1 MANSYST
8 FVRVKK
14 RKAMYIEHITL
25 PSLATEEEV
34 LYSTDSSIR
43 TMKGLMKCH
52 SGNLYPFGLFP
63 ERSRQRQGLHMDF
76 TTEVTI
82 LYGGNGSGKTTIL
95 NIIAEYIK
103 AMRHS
108 AFNKSGLFYDYLK
121 HCNVETGEQ
130 YRKAMIITSDDVF
143 EFLQR
148 QRRKFEAFNQQ
159 RSRFSDEMSRRRA
172 TYREEA
178 ELGKGVSV
186 DFDDPDSIESFHRRC
201 DIMKRSNSQLIV
213 QKMGIDQKGQS
224 NGETA
229 IDFFTDQITPGG
241 LYLLDEPEN
250 SLSPKMQL
258 ALMDFIS
265 MMADEFDCQFIIA
278 SHSPFFIG
286 MNYASVYNLD
296 ADIIGLCDW
305 TQLESIQVY
314 RDFFRRLEHNLSR
327 GEGR

>member
-1 MANSYST
+1 
-8 FVRVKK
+8 
-14 RKAMYIEHITL
+14 MYLERIIL
-25 PSLATEEEV
+25 PSNSTEEEI
-34 LYSTDSSIR
+34 LYSSDSPIG

-63 ERSRQRQGLHMDF
+63 ERSRGMRELVLEF
-76 TTEVTI
+76 NSPITI

-95 NIIAEYIK
+95 NLIAESIK

-108 AFNKSGLFYDYLK
+108 AFNRSGLFYDYLK
-121 HCNVETGEQ
+121 SCNADTGEQ
-130 YRKAMIITSDDVF
+130 CRKMLIITSDDVF
-143 EFLQR
+143 DYLQR
-148 QRRKFEAFNQQ
+148 QRRKFEAFNEQ
-159 RSRFSDEMSRRRA
+159 RSMLSDEMSRRRA
-172 TYREEA
+172 IYKEEA

-186 DFDDPDSIESFHRRC
+186 DFDDPESIESFHKRC
-201 DIMKRSNSQLIV
+201 ANMKNTNSMLIV
-213 QKMGIDQKGQS
+213 KKMGIDQKGQS

-265 MMADEFDCQFIIA
+265 MMADEFNCQFIIA

-296 ADIIGLCDW
+296 ADIIDLCDW
-305 TQLESIQVY
+305 TELESIQVY
-314 RDFFRRLEHNLSR
+314 RDFFRRLEHNLIR
-327 GEGR
+327 REE

>member
-1 MANSYST
+1 MSKTVSIFAPVTNFT
-8 FVRVKK
+8 
-14 RKAMYIEHITL
+14 AMYLERIIL
-25 PSLATEEEV
+25 PSSGTEDEI
-34 LYSTDSSIR
+34 LYSSDSPIG

-63 ERSRQRQGLHMDF
+63 ERSRGMRELVLEF
-76 TTEVTI
+76 NSPITI

-95 NIIAEYIK
+95 NLIAESIK

-108 AFNKSGLFYDYLK
+108 AFNKSGLFYDYLNS
-121 HCNVETGEQ
+121 CNTETGEQ
-130 YRKAMIITSDDVF
+130 CRKMMIITSDDVF
-143 EFLQR
+143 DYLQR
-148 QRRKFEAFNQQ
+148 QRRKFEAFNEQ
-159 RSRFSDEMSRRRA
+159 RSRFSDEMSRRR
-172 TYREEA
+172 TVYKKEA

-186 DFDDPDSIESFHRRC
+186 DFDDPESIESFHKRC
-201 DIMKRSNSQLIV
+201 AIMKNTNSMLIV
-213 QKMGIDQKGQS
+213 KKMGIDQKGQS

-296 ADIIGLCDW
+296 ADIIDLCDW
-305 TQLESIQVY
+305 TELESIQVY
-314 RDFFRRLEHNLSR
+314 RDFFRRLEHTLSR
-327 GEGR
+327 REE

>member
-1 MANSYST
+1 MS
-8 FVRVKK
+8 K
-14 RKAMYIEHITL
+14 RASIFAPVNNFTAMYLERIIL
-25 PSLATEEEV
+25 PSSGTEDEI
-34 LYSTDSSIR
+34 LYSSDSPIG

-63 ERSRQRQGLHMDF
+63 ERSRGMRELVLEF
-76 TTEVTI
+76 NSPITI

-95 NIIAEYIK
+95 NLIAESIK

-108 AFNKSGLFYDYLK
+108 AFNKSGLFYDYLNS
-121 HCNVETGEQ
+121 CNTETGEQ
-130 YRKAMIITSDDVF
+130 CRKMMIITSDDVF
-143 EFLQR
+143 DYLQR
-148 QRRKFEAFNQQ
+148 QRRKFEAFNEQ

-172 TYREEA
+172 VYKKEA

-186 DFDDPDSIESFHRRC
+186 DFDDPESIESFHKRC
-201 DIMKRSNSQLIV
+201 AIMKNTNSMLIV
-213 QKMGIDQKGQS
+213 KKMGIDQKGQS

-296 ADIIGLCDW
+296 ADFIDLCDW
-305 TQLESIQVY
+305 TELESIQVY
-314 RDFFRRLEHNLSR
+314 RDFFRRLEHTLSR
-327 GEGR
+327 REE

>member
-1 MANSYST
+1 
-8 FVRVKK
+8 
-14 RKAMYIEHITL
+14 MYLERIIL
-25 PSLATEEEV
+25 PSNSTEEEI
-34 LYSTDSSIR
+34 LYSSDSPIG

-63 ERSRQRQGLHMDF
+63 ERSRGMRELVLEF
-76 TTEVTI
+76 NSPITI

-95 NIIAEYIK
+95 NLIAESIK

-108 AFNKSGLFYDYLK
+108 AFNRSGLFYDYLK
-121 HCNVETGEQ
+121 SCNADTGEQ
-130 YRKAMIITSDDVF
+130 CIKMLIITSDDVF
-143 EFLQR
+143 DYLQR
-148 QRRKFEAFNQQ
+148 QRRKFEAFNEQ
-159 RSRFSDEMSRRRA
+159 RSMLSDEMSRRRA
-172 TYREEA
+172 IYKEEA

-186 DFDDPDSIESFHRRC
+186 DFDDPESIESFHKRC
-201 DIMKRSNSQLIV
+201 AIMKNTNSMLIV
-213 QKMGIDQKGQS
+213 KKMGIDQKGQS

-265 MMADEFDCQFIIA
+265 MMADEFNCQFIIA

-296 ADIIGLCDW
+296 ADIIDLCDW
-305 TQLESIQVY
+305 TELESIQVY
-314 RDFFRRLEHNLSR
+314 RDFFRRLEHNLIR
-327 GEGR
+327 REE

>member
-1 MANSYST
+1 
-8 FVRVKK
+8 
-14 RKAMYIEHITL
+14 MYLERIIL
-25 PSLATEEEV
+25 PSSGTEDEI
-34 LYSTDSSIR
+34 LYSSDSPIG

-63 ERSRQRQGLHMDF
+63 ERSRGMRELVLEF
-76 TTEVTI
+76 NSPITI

-95 NIIAEYIK
+95 NLIAESIK

-108 AFNKSGLFYDYLK
+108 AFNKSGLFYDYLNS
-121 HCNVETGEQ
+121 CNTETGEQ
-130 YRKAMIITSDDVF
+130 CRKMMIITSDDVF
-143 EFLQR
+143 DYLQR
-148 QRRKFEAFNQQ
+148 QRRKFEAFNEQ
-159 RSRFSDEMSRRRA
+159 RSRFSDEMSRRR
-172 TYREEA
+172 TVYKKEA

-186 DFDDPDSIESFHRRC
+186 DFDDPESIESFHKRC
-201 DIMKRSNSQLIV
+201 AIMKNTNSMLIV
-213 QKMGIDQKGQS
+213 KKMGIDQKGQS

-296 ADIIGLCDW
+296 ADIIDLCDW
-305 TQLESIQVY
+305 TELESIQVY
-314 RDFFRRLEHNLSR
+314 RDFFRRLEHTLSR
-327 GEGR
+327 REE

>member
-1 MANSYST
+1 MSKTASIFAPVNNFT
-8 FVRVKK
+8 
-14 RKAMYIEHITL
+14 AMYLERIIL
-25 PSLATEEEV
+25 PSSGTEDEI
-34 LYSTDSSIR
+34 LYSSDSPIG

-63 ERSRQRQGLHMDF
+63 ERSRGMRELVLEF
-76 TTEVTI
+76 NSPITI

-95 NIIAEYIK
+95 NLIAESIK

-108 AFNKSGLFYDYLK
+108 AFNKSGLFYDYLNS
-121 HCNVETGEQ
+121 CNTETGEQ
-130 YRKAMIITSDDVF
+130 CRKMMIITSDDVF
-143 EFLQR
+143 DYLQR
-148 QRRKFEAFNQQ
+148 QRRKFEAFNEQ

-172 TYREEA
+172 VYKKEA
-178 ELGKGVSV
+178 ELGKGVCV
-186 DFDDPDSIESFHRRC
+186 DFDDPESIESFHKRC
-201 DIMKRSNSQLIV
+201 AIMKNTNSMLIV
-213 QKMGIDQKGQS
+213 KKMGIDQKGQS

-296 ADIIGLCDW
+296 ADIIDLCDW
-305 TQLESIQVY
+305 TELESIQVY
-314 RDFFRRLEHNLSR
+314 RDFFRRLEHTLSR
-327 GEGR
+327 REE

>member
-1 MANSYST
+1 
-8 FVRVKK
+8 
-14 RKAMYIEHITL
+14 MYLERIIL
-25 PSLATEEEV
+25 PSSGTEDEI
-34 LYSTDSSIR
+34 LYSSDSPIG

-63 ERSRQRQGLHMDF
+63 ERSRGMRELVMEF
-76 TTEVTI
+76 NSPITI

-95 NIIAEYIK
+95 NLIAESIK

-108 AFNKSGLFYDYLK
+108 AFNKSGLFYDYLNS
-121 HCNVETGEQ
+121 CNTETGEQ
-130 YRKAMIITSDDVF
+130 CRKMMIITSDDVF
-143 EFLQR
+143 DYLQR
-148 QRRKFEAFNQQ
+148 QRRKFEAFNEQ

-172 TYREEA
+172 VYKEEA

-186 DFDDPDSIESFHRRC
+186 DFDDPESIESFHKRC
-201 DIMKRSNSQLIV
+201 AIMKNTNSMLIV
-213 QKMGIDQKGQS
+213 KKMGIDQKGQS

-296 ADIIGLCDW
+296 ADIIDLCDW
-305 TQLESIQVY
+305 TELESIQVY
-314 RDFFRRLEHNLSR
+314 RDFFRRLEHTHSR
-327 GEGR
+327 REE

>member
-1 MANSYST
+1 MSKIASIFALVNNFT
-8 FVRVKK
+8 
-14 RKAMYIEHITL
+14 AMYLERIIL
-25 PSLATEEEV
+25 PSSGTEDEI
-34 LYSTDSSIR
+34 LYSSDSPIG

-63 ERSRQRQGLHMDF
+63 ERSRGMRELVLEF
-76 TTEVTI
+76 NSPITI

-95 NIIAEYIK
+95 NLIAESIK

-108 AFNKSGLFYDYLK
+108 AFNKSGLFYDYLNS
-121 HCNVETGEQ
+121 CNTETGEQ
-130 YRKAMIITSDDVF
+130 CRKMMIITSDDVF
-143 EFLQR
+143 DYLQR
-148 QRRKFEAFNQQ
+148 QRRKFEAFNEQ

-172 TYREEA
+172 VYKKEA

-186 DFDDPDSIESFHRRC
+186 DFDDPESIESFHKRC
-201 DIMKRSNSQLIV
+201 AIMKNTNSMLIV
-213 QKMGIDQKGQS
+213 KKMGIDQKGQS

-296 ADIIGLCDW
+296 ADIIDFCDW
-305 TQLESIQVY
+305 TELESIQVY
-314 RDFFRRLEHNLSR
+314 RDFFRRLEHTLSR
-327 GEGR
+327 REE

>member
-1 MANSYST
+1 MYL
-8 FVRVKK
+8 K
-14 RKAMYIEHITL
+14 RIIL
-25 PSLATEEEV
+25 PSSGTEDEI
-34 LYSTDSSIR
+34 LYSSDSPIG

-63 ERSRQRQGLHMDF
+63 ERSRGMRELVLEFDSPI
-76 TTEVTI
+76 TI

-95 NIIAEYIK
+95 NLIAESIK

-108 AFNKSGLFYDYLK
+108 AFNKSGLFYDYLNS
-121 HCNVETGEQ
+121 CNTETGEQ
-130 YRKAMIITSDDVF
+130 CRKMMIITSDDVF
-143 EFLQR
+143 DYLQR
-148 QRRKFEAFNQQ
+148 QRRKFEAFNEQ

-172 TYREEA
+172 VYKEEA

-186 DFDDPDSIESFHRRC
+186 DFDDPESIESFHKRC
-201 DIMKRSNSQLIV
+201 AIMKNTNSMLIV
-213 QKMGIDQKGQS
+213 KKMGIDQKGQS

-296 ADIIGLCDW
+296 ADIIDLCDW
-305 TQLESIQVY
+305 TELESIQVY
-314 RDFFRRLEHNLSR
+314 RDFFRRLEHTLSR
-327 GEGR
+327 REE

>member
-1 MANSYST
+1 MS
-8 FVRVKK
+8 K
-14 RKAMYIEHITL
+14 RASIFAPVNNFTAMYLERIIL
-25 PSLATEEEV
+25 PSSGTEDEI
-34 LYSTDSSIR
+34 LYSSDSPIG

-63 ERSRQRQGLHMDF
+63 ERSRGMRELVLEF
-76 TTEVTI
+76 NSPITI

-95 NIIAEYIK
+95 NLIAESIK

-108 AFNKSGLFYDYLK
+108 AFNKSGLFYDYLNS
-121 HCNVETGEQ
+121 CNTETGEQ
-130 YRKAMIITSDDVF
+130 CRKMMIITSDDVF
-143 EFLQR
+143 DYLQR
-148 QRRKFEAFNQQ
+148 QRRKFEAFNEQ

-172 TYREEA
+172 VYKEEA
-178 ELGKGVSV
+178 ELGKGVCV
-186 DFDDPDSIESFHRRC
+186 DFDDPESIESFHKRC
-201 DIMKRSNSQLIV
+201 AIMKNTNSMLIV
-213 QKMGIDQKGQS
+213 KKMGIDQKGQS

-296 ADIIGLCDW
+296 ADIIDLCDW
-305 TQLESIQVY
+305 TELESIQVY
-314 RDFFRRLEHNLSR
+314 RDFFRRLEHTLSR
-327 GEGR
+327 REE

>member
-1 MANSYST
+1 MSKIASIFALVNNFT
-8 FVRVKK
+8 
-14 RKAMYIEHITL
+14 AMYLERIIL
-25 PSLATEEEV
+25 PSSGTEDEI
-34 LYSTDSSIR
+34 LYSSDSPIG

-63 ERSRQRQGLHMDF
+63 ERSRGMRELVLEF
-76 TTEVTI
+76 NSPITI

-95 NIIAEYIK
+95 NLIAESIK

-108 AFNKSGLFYDYLK
+108 AFNKSGLFYDYLNS
-121 HCNVETGEQ
+121 CNTETGEQ
-130 YRKAMIITSDDVF
+130 CRKMMIITSDDVF
-143 EFLQR
+143 DYLQR
-148 QRRKFEAFNQQ
+148 QRRKFEAFNEQ

-172 TYREEA
+172 VYKEEA

-186 DFDDPDSIESFHRRC
+186 DFDDPESIESFHKRC
-201 DIMKRSNSQLIV
+201 AIMKNTNSMLIV
-213 QKMGIDQKGQS
+213 KKMGIDQKGQS

-265 MMADEFDCQFIIA
+265 MMADEFNCQFIIA

-296 ADIIGLCDW
+296 ADIIDLCDW
-305 TQLESIQVY
+305 TELESIQVY
-314 RDFFRRLEHNLSR
+314 RDFFRRLEHNLIR
-327 GEGR
+327 REE

>member
-1 MANSYST
+1 
-8 FVRVKK
+8 
-14 RKAMYIEHITL
+14 MYLERIIL
-25 PSLATEEEV
+25 PSNSTEEEI
-34 LYSTDSSIR
+34 LYSSDSPIG

-63 ERSRQRQGLHMDF
+63 ERSRGMRELVLEF
-76 TTEVTI
+76 NSPITI

-95 NIIAEYIK
+95 NLIAESIK

-108 AFNKSGLFYDYLK
+108 AFNRSGLFYDYLK
-121 HCNVETGEQ
+121 ACNADTGELC
-130 YRKAMIITSDDVF
+130 RKMMIITSDDVF
-143 EFLQR
+143 DYLQR
-148 QRRKFEAFNQQ
+148 QRRKFEAFNEQ
-159 RSRFSDEMSRRRA
+159 RSMLSDEMSRRRA
-172 TYREEA
+172 IYKEDA

-186 DFDDPDSIESFHRRC
+186 DFDDPESIESFHKRC
-201 DIMKRSNSQLIV
+201 AIMKNTNSMLIV
-213 QKMGIDQKGQS
+213 KKMGIDQKGQS

-265 MMADEFDCQFIIA
+265 MMADEFNCQFIIA

-296 ADIIGLCDW
+296 ADIIDLCDW
-305 TQLESIQVY
+305 TELESIQVY
-314 RDFFRRLEHNLSR
+314 RDFFRRLEHNLIR
-327 GEGR
+327 REE

>member
-1 MANSYST
+1 MLS
-8 FVRVKK
+8 K
-14 RKAMYIEHITL
+14 RASIFAPVNNFTAMYLERIIL
-25 PSLATEEEV
+25 PSSGTEDEI
-34 LYSTDSSIR
+34 LYSSDSPIG

-63 ERSRQRQGLHMDF
+63 ERSRGMRELVLEF
-76 TTEVTI
+76 NSPITI

-95 NIIAEYIK
+95 NLIAESIK

-108 AFNKSGLFYDYLK
+108 AFNKSGLFYDYLNS
-121 HCNVETGEQ
+121 CNTETGEQ
-130 YRKAMIITSDDVF
+130 CRKMMIITSDDVF
-143 EFLQR
+143 DYLQR
-148 QRRKFEAFNQQ
+148 QRRKFEAFNEQ
-159 RSRFSDEMSRRRA
+159 RSRFSDEMSRRR
-172 TYREEA
+172 TVYKKEA

-186 DFDDPDSIESFHRRC
+186 DFDDPESIESFHKRC
-201 DIMKRSNSQLIV
+201 AIMKNTNSMLIV
-213 QKMGIDQKGQS
+213 KKMGIDQKGQS

-296 ADIIGLCDW
+296 ADIIDFCDW
-305 TQLESIQVY
+305 TELESIQVY
-314 RDFFRRLEHNLSR
+314 RDFFRRLEHTLSR
-327 GEGR
+327 REE

>member
-1 MANSYST
+1 
-8 FVRVKK
+8 
-14 RKAMYIEHITL
+14 MYLERIIL
-25 PSLATEEEV
+25 PSNSTEEEI
-34 LYSTDSSIR
+34 LYSSDSPIG

-63 ERSRQRQGLHMDF
+63 ERSRGMRELVLEF
-76 TTEVTI
+76 NSPITI

-95 NIIAEYIK
+95 NLIAESIK

-108 AFNKSGLFYDYLK
+108 AFNRSGLFYDYLK
-121 HCNVETGEQ
+121 SCNADTGEQ
-130 YRKAMIITSDDVF
+130 CRKMLIITSDDVF
-143 EFLQR
+143 DYLQR
-148 QRRKFEAFNQQ
+148 QRRKFEAFNEQ
-159 RSRFSDEMSRRRA
+159 RSMLSDEMSRRRA
-172 TYREEA
+172 IYKEEA

-186 DFDDPDSIESFHRRC
+186 DFDDPESIESFHKRC
-201 DIMKRSNSQLIV
+201 AIMKNTNSMLIV
-213 QKMGIDQKGQS
+213 KKMGIDQKGQS

-265 MMADEFDCQFIIA
+265 LMADEFNCQFIIA

-296 ADIIGLCDW
+296 ADIIDLCDW
-305 TQLESIQVY
+305 TELESIQVY
-314 RDFFRRLEHNLSR
+314 RDFFRRLEHNLIR
-327 GEGR
+327 REE

>member
-1 MANSYST
+1 MS
-8 FVRVKK
+8 K
-14 RKAMYIEHITL
+14 RASIFAPVNNFTAMYLERITL
-25 PSLATEEEV
+25 PSSSTEDEI
-34 LYSTDSSIR
+34 LYSSDSPIG

-63 ERSRQRQGLHMDF
+63 ERSRGMRELMLEF
-76 TTEVTI
+76 NSPITI

-95 NIIAEYIK
+95 NLIAESIK

-108 AFNKSGLFYDYLK
+108 AFNKSGLFYDYLNS
-121 HCNVETGEQ
+121 CNTETGEQ
-130 YRKAMIITSDDVF
+130 CRKMMIITSDDVF
-143 EFLQR
+143 DYLQR
-148 QRRKFEAFNQQ
+148 QRRKFEAFNEQ

-172 TYREEA
+172 VYKKEA
-178 ELGKGVSV
+178 ELGKGVCV
-186 DFDDPDSIESFHRRC
+186 DFDDPESIESFHKRC
-201 DIMKRSNSQLIV
+201 AIMKNTNSMLIV
-213 QKMGIDQKGQS
+213 KKMGIDQKGQS

-296 ADIIGLCDW
+296 ADIIDLCDW
-305 TQLESIQVY
+305 TELESIQVY
-314 RDFFRRLEHNLSR
+314 RDFFRRLEHNLIR
-327 GEGR
+327 REE

>member
-1 MANSYST
+1 
-8 FVRVKK
+8 
-14 RKAMYIEHITL
+14 MYLERIIL
-25 PSLATEEEV
+25 PSSGTEDEI
-34 LYSTDSSIR
+34 LYSSDSPIG

-63 ERSRQRQGLHMDF
+63 ERSRGMRELVLEF
-76 TTEVTI
+76 NSPITI

-95 NIIAEYIK
+95 NLIAESIK

-108 AFNKSGLFYDYLK
+108 AFNKSGLFYDYLNS
-121 HCNVETGEQ
+121 CNTETGEQ
-130 YRKAMIITSDDVF
+130 CRKMMIITSDDVF
-143 EFLQR
+143 DYLQR
-148 QRRKFEAFNQQ
+148 QRRKFEAFNEQ

-172 TYREEA
+172 VYKKEA
-178 ELGKGVSV
+178 ELGKGVCV
-186 DFDDPDSIESFHRRC
+186 DFDDPESIESFHKRC
-201 DIMKRSNSQLIV
+201 AIMKNTNSMLIV
-213 QKMGIDQKGQS
+213 KKMGIDQKGQS

-296 ADIIGLCDW
+296 ADIIDLCDW
-305 TQLESIQVY
+305 TELESIQVY
-314 RDFFRRLEHNLSR
+314 RDFFRRLEHTLSR
-327 GEGR
+327 REE

>member
-1 MANSYST
+1 
-8 FVRVKK
+8 
-14 RKAMYIEHITL
+14 MYIESITL
-25 PSLATEEEV
+25 PSPSIEEAV
-34 LYSTDSSIR
+34 LYSSDSPIR

-63 ERSRQRQGLHMDF
+63 ERGRRMQGLHMDF
-76 TTEVTI
+76 TTAVTI
-82 LYGGNGSGKTTIL
+82 LYGGNGSGKTTLL
-95 NIIAEYIK
+95 NIIAEYI
-103 AMRHS
+103 
-108 AFNKSGLFYDYLK
+108 K

-159 RSRFSDEMSRRRA
+159 RSRFSDEMYRRRA

-186 DFDDPDSIESFHRRC
+186 DFDDPDSIESFHKRC

-213 QKMGIDQKGQS
+213 QKMGIDQKEQS

-258 ALMDFIS
+258 GLMDFIS

-296 ADIIGLCDW
+296 ADIIDLCDW
-305 TQLESIQVY
+305 TELESIQVY

-327 GEGR
+327 GEDLA

>member
-1 MANSYST
+1 MS
-8 FVRVKK
+8 K
-14 RKAMYIEHITL
+14 RASIFAPVNNFTAMYLERIIL
-25 PSLATEEEV
+25 PSSGTEDEI
-34 LYSTDSSIR
+34 LYSSDSPIG

-63 ERSRQRQGLHMDF
+63 ERSRGMRELVLEF
-76 TTEVTI
+76 NSPITI

-95 NIIAEYIK
+95 NLIAESIK

-108 AFNKSGLFYDYLK
+108 AFNKSGLFYDYLNS
-121 HCNVETGEQ
+121 CNTETGEQ
-130 YRKAMIITSDDVF
+130 CRKMMIITSDDVF
-143 EFLQR
+143 DYLQR
-148 QRRKFEAFNQQ
+148 QRRKFEAFNEQ

-172 TYREEA
+172 VYKEEA

-186 DFDDPDSIESFHRRC
+186 DFDDPESIKSFHKRC
-201 DIMKRSNSQLIV
+201 AIMKNTNSMLIV
-213 QKMGIDQKGQS
+213 KKMGIDQKGQS

-296 ADIIGLCDW
+296 ADIIDFCDW
-305 TQLESIQVY
+305 TELESIQVY
-314 RDFFRRLEHNLSR
+314 RDFFRRLEHTLSR
-327 GEGR
+327 REE

>member
-1 MANSYST
+1 
-8 FVRVKK
+8 
-14 RKAMYIEHITL
+14 MYLERIIL
-25 PSLATEEEV
+25 PSSGTEDEI
-34 LYSTDSSIR
+34 LYSSDSPIG

-63 ERSRQRQGLHMDF
+63 ERSRGMRELVLEF
-76 TTEVTI
+76 NSPITI

-95 NIIAEYIK
+95 NLIAESIK

-108 AFNKSGLFYDYLK
+108 AFNKSGLFYDYLNS
-121 HCNVETGEQ
+121 CNTETGEQ
-130 YRKAMIITSDDVF
+130 CRKMMIITSDDVF
-143 EFLQR
+143 DYLQR
-148 QRRKFEAFNQQ
+148 QRRKFEAFNEQ

-172 TYREEA
+172 VYKKEA

-186 DFDDPDSIESFHRRC
+186 DFDDPESIESFHKRC
-201 DIMKRSNSQLIV
+201 AIMKNTNSMLIV
-213 QKMGIDQKGQS
+213 KKMGIDQKGQS

-296 ADIIGLCDW
+296 ADIIDLCDW
-305 TQLESIQVY
+305 TELESIQVY
-314 RDFFRRLEHNLSR
+314 RDFFRRLEHTLSR
-327 GEGR
+327 REE

>member
-1 MANSYST
+1 MSKTVSIFAPVTNFT
-8 FVRVKK
+8 
-14 RKAMYIEHITL
+14 AMYLERIIL
-25 PSLATEEEV
+25 PSSGTEDEI
-34 LYSTDSSIR
+34 LYSSDSPIG

-63 ERSRQRQGLHMDF
+63 ERSRGMRELVLEF
-76 TTEVTI
+76 NSPITI

-95 NIIAEYIK
+95 NLIAESIK

-108 AFNKSGLFYDYLK
+108 AFNKSGLFYDYLNS
-121 HCNVETGEQ
+121 CNTETGEQ
-130 YRKAMIITSDDVF
+130 CRKMMIITSDDVF
-143 EFLQR
+143 DYLQR
-148 QRRKFEAFNQQ
+148 QRRKFEAFNEQ

-172 TYREEA
+172 VYKEEA

-186 DFDDPDSIESFHRRC
+186 DFDDPESIESFHKRC
-201 DIMKRSNSQLIV
+201 AIMKNTNSMLIV
-213 QKMGIDQKGQS
+213 KKMGIDQKGQS

-296 ADIIGLCDW
+296 ADIIDLCDW
-305 TQLESIQVY
+305 TELESIQVY
-314 RDFFRRLEHNLSR
+314 RDFFRRLEHTLSR
-327 GEGR
+327 REE

>member
-1 MANSYST
+1 MSKTASIFAPVNNFT
-8 FVRVKK
+8 
-14 RKAMYIEHITL
+14 AMYLERIIL
-25 PSLATEEEV
+25 PSSGTEDEI
-34 LYSTDSSIR
+34 LYSSDSPIS

-63 ERSRQRQGLHMDF
+63 ERSRGMRELVLEF
-76 TTEVTI
+76 NSPITI

-95 NIIAEYIK
+95 NLIAESIK

-108 AFNKSGLFYDYLK
+108 AFNKSGLFYDYLNS
-121 HCNVETGEQ
+121 CNTETGEQ
-130 YRKAMIITSDDVF
+130 CRKMMIITSDDVF
-143 EFLQR
+143 DYLQR
-148 QRRKFEAFNQQ
+148 QRRKFEAFNEQ

-172 TYREEA
+172 VYKKEA

-186 DFDDPDSIESFHRRC
+186 DFDDPESIESFHKRC
-201 DIMKRSNSQLIV
+201 AIMKNTNSMLIV
-213 QKMGIDQKGQS
+213 KKMGIDQKGQS

-296 ADIIGLCDW
+296 ADIIDLCDW
-305 TQLESIQVY
+305 TELESIQVY
-314 RDFFRRLEHNLSR
+314 RDFFRRLEHTLSR
-327 GEGR
+327 RGE

>member
-1 MANSYST
+1 MSKTVSIFAPVTNFT
-8 FVRVKK
+8 
-14 RKAMYIEHITL
+14 AMYLERIIL
-25 PSLATEEEV
+25 PSSGTEDEI
-34 LYSTDSSIR
+34 LYSSDSPIG

-63 ERSRQRQGLHMDF
+63 ERSRGMRELVLEF
-76 TTEVTI
+76 NSPITI

-95 NIIAEYIK
+95 NLIAESIK

-108 AFNKSGLFYDYLK
+108 AFNKSGLFYDYLNS
-121 HCNVETGEQ
+121 CNTETGEQ
-130 YRKAMIITSDDVF
+130 CRKMMIITSDDVF
-143 EFLQR
+143 DYLQR
-148 QRRKFEAFNQQ
+148 QRRKFEAFNEQ

-172 TYREEA
+172 VYKKEA

-186 DFDDPDSIESFHRRC
+186 DFDDPESIESFHKRC
-201 DIMKRSNSQLIV
+201 AIMKNTNSMLIV
-213 QKMGIDQKGQS
+213 KKMGIDQKGQS

-296 ADIIGLCDW
+296 ADIIDLCDW
-305 TQLESIQVY
+305 TELESIQVY
-314 RDFFRRLEHNLSR
+314 RDFFRRLEHTLSR
-327 GEGR
+327 REE